1 MGLKIQHLTVAYGGR
16 IVLNKISFHLQKGCI
31 LGLIG
36 PNGAG
41 KTTLIRA
48 ISGVL
53 SPKNGKILLDGKDL
67 SRLTVSERA
76 RLIAVVP
83 QARSLPGAFTG
94 WETVLIGRTPYLN
107 WLGQASQKDKEISRK
122 AMEMTGTLGLM
133 DRRLE
138 EISGGEQQSLL
149 LARALAQSASILLL
163 DEPTTHLDLR
173 HQVDF
178 LNQVHRL
185 VKERGFTAIMVLHDL
200 NQISRFA
207 DQVALLVEG
216 EIKAFSSTKEVM
228 KSSLLSNAFGVDL
241 KVVVERGSDYPVII
255 PPDPMKYYSRDPLKA
270 RIKEN

>member
-1 MGLKIQHLTVAYGGR
+1 MGLQIKHLTAAYDHR
-16 IVLNKISFHLQKGCI
+16 IVLDEISFNLQKGRI

-53 SPKNGKILLDGKDL
+53 SPRSGRIMVDRKDL
-67 SRLTVSERA
+67 TKLSVSERA

-94 WETVLIGRTPYLN
+94 WETVLLGRTPYLN
-107 WLGQASQKDKEISRK
+107 WLGQVSQKDEFISRQ
-122 AMEMTGTLGLM
+122 AMEMTGTLDLM

-138 EISGGEQQSLL
+138 ELSGGEQQSLL
-149 LARALAQSASILLL
+149 LARALAQSAPILLL

-173 HQVDF
+173 HQVDL

-185 VKERGFTAIMVLHDL
+185 AKQRNLTVIMVLHDL
-200 NQISRFA
+200 NQVSRYA
-207 DQVALLVEG
+207 DEVALLVAGKIRAYAPTREVM
-216 EIKAFSSTKEVM
+216 ESSTLSAAFEV
-228 KSSLLSNAFGVDL
+228 GL
-241 KVVVERGSDYPVII
+241 KVVKTRKSQFPMVI
-255 PPDPMKYYSRDPLKA
+255 PPDPV
-270 RIKEN
+270 EN